1 MANTTKAV
9 FVPTAANTAFAN
21 NIVQSL
27 DALVARRKT
36 WEATDYKKAN
46 EGLYMLLAD
55 SLSTFNAKFLIGE
68 DNDRKALRLDLSARL
83 KADGIKVQRNSTT
96 LTMFVRFVFGSD
108 RKRAHG
114 YSYVLKA
121 AISHGI
127 TADNLPAY
135 IVEQGGIEEIKRK
148 MIQSEES
155 KAKQAELAVAKT
167 EVVANIEQAAINPIA
182 QLSLAGVTGTY
193 ALLLAKPSPNGV
205 VSIVGVLSEVEEAL
219 YNAMLIKMAKR
230 KANVNAES
238 KALSTE
244 ATDLLGSVTSTV
256 ERQLLAA

>member
-1 MANTTKAV
+1 
-9 FVPTAANTAFAN
+9 
-21 NIVQSL
+21 
-27 DALVARRKT
+27 
-36 WEATDYKKAN
+36 
-46 EGLYMLLAD
+46 
-55 SLSTFNAKFLIGE
+55 
-68 DNDRKALRLDLSARL
+68 
-83 KADGIKVQRNSTT
+83 
-96 LTMFVRFVFGSD
+96 MFVRFVFGSD

-127 TADNLPAY
+127 TADILPAY

-167 EVVANIEQAAINPIA
+167 EVVANIEQAAVNPIA
-182 QLSLAGVTGTY
+182 QISLAGVTGTY

-205 VSIVGVLSEVEEAL
+205 LSIVGVLSEVEEAL

-230 KANVNAES
+230 KASVNAES
-238 KALSTE
+238 KALNTE
-244 ATDLLGSVTSTV
+244 ASDLLGSVTSTV

>member
-1 MANTTKAV
+1 MSKSTNAI
-9 FVPTAANTAFAN
+9 FLPTADNTAFAN

-27 DALVARRKT
+27 DALVTRRKT

-55 SLSTFNAKFLIGE
+55 CLSTFNAKFLVGE
-68 DNDRKALRLDLSARL
+68 DSDRKALRLDLSARL
-83 KADGIKVQRNSTT
+83 KADGIKVQRNSAT

-121 AISHGI
+121 AISHGV
-127 TADNLPAY
+127 TADSLPAY
-135 IVEQGGIEEIKRK
+135 IVEQGGIEEIKCK
-148 MIQSEES
+148 MIQSEKS

-167 EVVANIEQAAINPIA
+167 EVVADIEQAALSPIA
-182 QLSLAGVTGTY
+182 QLSLSGVTGKY
-193 ALLLAKPSPNGV
+193 ALLLAKPSPNGL

-219 YNAMLIKMAKR
+219 YNAMLFKMAKR

-238 KALSTE
+238 KALNTE
-244 ATDLLGSVTSTV
+244 ASDLLSSATRTE
-256 ERQLLAA
+256 ERQLLEA